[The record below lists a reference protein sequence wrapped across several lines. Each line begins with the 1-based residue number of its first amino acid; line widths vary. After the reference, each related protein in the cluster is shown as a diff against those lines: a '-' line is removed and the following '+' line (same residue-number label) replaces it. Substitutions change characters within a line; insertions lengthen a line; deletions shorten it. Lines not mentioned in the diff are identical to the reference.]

1 MSLTRAHDVE
11 VSARGAWF
19 FRSLVV
25 RASGAEFAIRGQRLQ
40 ELERERT
47 AGAGLVGESRG
58 RALWWVG
65 EAFYW
70 DSDRLDAE
78 HVALEVWD
86 RARSREHRYDRLRTI
101 RAREEEATTV
111 RRERIPEDVRVLV
124 WARDEGR
131 CVRCGAEEDLQFDH
145 VIPVA
150 RGGGNAQG
158 NIQIL
163 CGNCNRLK
171 SDRIA

>member
-1 MSLTRAHDVE
+1 MSLLRARDIE
-11 VSARGAWF
+11 VHERGAWF
-19 FRSLVV
+19 FRSVLVRSAGGQFTV
-25 RASGAEFAIRGQRLQ
+25 RGQRLRD
-40 ELERERT
+40 LERERD

-65 EAFYW
+65 DAFYW
-70 DSDRLDAE
+70 DSDGLDAE

-86 RARSREHRYDRLRTI
+86 RQRRREHRFDRLRTI
-101 RAREEEATTV
+101 RAREEEAAAV
-111 RRERIPEDVRVLV
+111 RRERIPEEVRVLV

-131 CVRCGAEEDLQFDH
+131 CVRCGADEDLQFDH

-150 RGGGNAQG
+150 RGGGNAQE